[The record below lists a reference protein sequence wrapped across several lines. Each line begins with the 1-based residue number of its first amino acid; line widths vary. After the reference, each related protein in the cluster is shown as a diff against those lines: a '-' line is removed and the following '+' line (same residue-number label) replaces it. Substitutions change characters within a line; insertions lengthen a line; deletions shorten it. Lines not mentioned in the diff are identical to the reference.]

1 MSEGDVQPHLRHFLF
16 LCTCWLFPYDGMGKP
31 VMSGQLSA
39 GKLGG
44 FFSLLF
50 CFLFLLLRFPLQV
63 AAEGAAITHTISLLG
78 ELFFWAPFLKHSEGV
93 V

>member
-1 MSEGDVQPHLRHFLF
+1 
-16 LCTCWLFPYDGMGKP
+16 
-31 VMSGQLSA
+31 MSGQLPA

-78 ELFFWAPFLKHSEGV
+78 EIFPFGLLS
-93 V
+93 

>member
-1 MSEGDVQPHLRHFLF
+1 MRDGDIQPHLRHFLF

-31 VMSGQLSA
+31 VMSGQLSV

-50 CFLFLLLRFPLQV
+50 CFLFLLLRFPLQ
-63 AAEGAAITHTISLLG
+63 AADVMRELLLHIRFLLLG
-78 ELFFWAPFLKHSEGV
+78 RVS
-93 V
+93 